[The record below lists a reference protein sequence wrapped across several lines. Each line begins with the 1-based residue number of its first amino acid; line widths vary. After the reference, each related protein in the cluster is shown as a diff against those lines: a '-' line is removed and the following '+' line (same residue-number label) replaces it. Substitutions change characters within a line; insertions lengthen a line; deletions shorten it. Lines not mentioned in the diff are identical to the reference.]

1 MPANDDVNTPER
13 AILLALMA
21 EARPV
26 SNPELKQLI
35 GTALDGESRRK
46 LNEAKLVS
54 SRKEGRP
61 YVHELTDQGWRW
73 CAQELAS
80 GHRPERTT
88 IGRALYL
95 VAAGLH
101 RYLER
106 SSLKPAD
113 VFGAGAGDG
122 AGDGAGAAPVMEIEE
137 RIRTAYHKLA
147 REPRD
152 WVSLSDLR
160 PLLGGEPP
168 AAVDEALRRLSRSRR
183 ANLVPQANRKILS
196 DAERAASVRIGPDDC
211 HLISIDDS

>member
-26 SNPELKQLI
+26 SNPELTRLI
-35 GTALDGESRRK
+35 GTALDGRSRHK
-46 LNEAKLVS
+46 LTEAKLVS
-54 SRKEGRP
+54 SRKEGRS
-61 YVHELTDQGWRW
+61 YVHELTDHGWRW

-80 GHRPERTT
+80 AYRPERTT

-95 VAAGLH
+95 VVAGLH

-113 VFGAGAGDG
+113 VFGGH
-122 AGDGAGAAPVMEIEE
+122 AAPEMEIEE

-147 REPRD
+147 KEPRD
-152 WVSLSDLR
+152 WVSLSELR

-168 AAVDEALRRLSRSRR
+168 AAVDEALRRLSRSQR

-196 DAERAASVRIGPDDC
+196 EAERAAAVRIGTDDC